1 MAWQSEGVHGIVG
14 RARGSRARRAADFAR
29 NHFAGCQAHTHEA
42 SAVHMALESMCGSPL
57 ADLNPDAVIRDVL
70 PKYGVHPGTARDSLD
85 AIELRLAIEEEHR
98 ARDLAALALVRVAN
112 ENAMKALLGPRADKS
127 SWDPATIWVR

>member
-1 MAWQSEGVHGIVG
+1 VRRILPGTTLPD
-14 RARGSRARRAADFAR
+14 ARRTRTRPRQCIWLLRA
-29 NHFAGCQAHTHEA
+29 CVE
-42 SAVHMALESMCGSPL
+42 SPL

-98 ARDLAALALVRVAN
+98 ARDLAALALVRVA
-112 ENAMKALLGPRADKS
+112 KKTP
-127 SWDPATIWVR
+127 